1 MSLNDS
7 LADTNKKAKEVSEK
21 FFHSTYDYYK
31 LKIFQQL
38 TASFGIVFK
47 TIIIGSM
54 LIIGLT
60 FIAIAAAFL
69 IGKALGNYTQ
79 GFLIVGGVF
88 LFLSLLAFILR
99 KHMSNFIVRT
109 LSKKFFN

>member
-7 LADTNKKAKEVSEK
+7 LADTNRKAKAVSEK
-21 FFHSTYDYYK
+21 FFNTTYDYYK

-47 TIIIGSM
+47 TIFIGSM
-54 LIIGLT
+54 LMIGLT

-69 IGKALGNYTQ
+69 IGKALGNYTH

-88 LFLSLLAFILR
+88 ILLSLIAFMLR
-99 KHMSNFIVRT
+99 KHMSNFIVKT
-109 LSKKFFN
+109 LSEKFFN